1 MNSDKQRV
9 LVTSGPTRA
18 WFDSIRYIA
27 NTSSGALGA
36 CIVETLIQRNVP
48 VLHIYGAG
56 SETPAVADKHLHLY
70 ESIQVTTVDNL
81 VEAIKSSAAAGRIG
95 SVIHAM
101 AVLDYVPESTLHD
114 KKSSGED
121 YWDIRLVKTPKV
133 IDLIR
138 ELIPDAFTVGFKLE
152 SGISD
157 DQLILR
163 AVNLLERC
171 NLDMVVANCLE
182 NVCDTHHDAI
192 FIGAGKRILA
202 SVSSKKAI
210 AEKLAGYITERL

>member
-18 WFDSIRYIA
+18 YFDSIRYIA
-27 NTSSGALGA
+27 NTSSGALGSR
-36 CIVETLIQRNVP
+36 IVKALIRRNVP

-56 SETPAVADKHLHLY
+56 SEIPAVADKHLHLY
-70 ESIQVTTVDNL
+70 ESTQVATVDDL
-81 VEAIKSSAAAGRIG
+81 VEAINTSAAAGDIG
-95 SVIHAM
+95 SVVHAM

-114 KKSSGED
+114 KKASGED
-121 YWDIRLVKTPKV
+121 FWDIRLVKTPKV

-157 DQLILR
+157 DELIVR
-163 AVNLLERC
+163 AENLLKRC

-182 NVCDTHHDAI
+182 NVCDTHHDAF

-202 SVSSKKAI
+202 YASSKNDI
-210 AEKLAGYITERL
+210 AEKLAGYIIERL